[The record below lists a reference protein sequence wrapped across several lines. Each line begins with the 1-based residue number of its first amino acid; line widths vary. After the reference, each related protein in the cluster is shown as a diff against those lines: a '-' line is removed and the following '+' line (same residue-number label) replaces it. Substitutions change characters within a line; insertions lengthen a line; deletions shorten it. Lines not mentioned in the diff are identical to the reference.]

1 MQRAADDSPVLHQA
15 LVRVN
20 ARAWGIATGVILGLG
35 LFVATN
41 VLVIKGGTDVGS
53 NLGRIGQ
60 VLPGYTV
67 SYWGSVV
74 GFVYAFVLGYA
85 LGRLICPRRPLE
97 RRARPASQ
105 GKHVRING
113 AQWGLAIGMLCALL
127 LFAGT
132 NALVLRG
139 GPNPGDL
146 LKHLALYL
154 PGYSVSF
161 DGSLVGALWTFIV
174 GYLLG
179 RLIGVV
185 YNRAVVRAEG

>member
-1 MQRAADDSPVLHQA
+1 MAALEQAPLHQA

-20 ARAWGIATGVILGLG
+20 ARAWGIATGLILGLG

-41 VLVIKGGTDVGS
+41 VLVVKGGVDVGS
-53 NLGRIGQ
+53 NLGRLGQ

-67 SYWGSVV
+67 SFWGSVV

-85 LGRLICPRRPLE
+85 LGRLLCPRRPLE
-97 RRARPASQ
+97 RRARPASL

-113 AQWGLAIGMLCALL
+113 RQWGLAIGLLCALL
-127 LFAGT
+127 LFATT

-154 PGYSVSF
+154 PGYTVSF
-161 DGSLVGALWTFIV
+161 DGSLVGAAYTFAI

-185 YNRAVVRAEG
+185 YNRAVVRAEA